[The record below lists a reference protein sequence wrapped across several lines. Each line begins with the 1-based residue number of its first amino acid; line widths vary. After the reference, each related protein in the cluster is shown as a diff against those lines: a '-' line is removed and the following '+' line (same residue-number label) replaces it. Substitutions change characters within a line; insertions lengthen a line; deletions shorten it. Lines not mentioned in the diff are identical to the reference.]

1 MSITSVTLRRRVDDL
16 EAAVSFYEQLTGGAA
31 NRFRFA
37 GVELAAVGPFLLF
50 SGSDETAGRFAGVAA
65 TLSVPDLDQAIA
77 GAVAAGAVLIAPP
90 QPTPR
95 TDTGLCCAIRTVAS
109 TSTSVAS

>member
-1 MSITSVTLRRRVDDL
+1 VDDL